1 MSLRDVYCNIFK
13 RVDLAKSGIKRKD
26 RKVTTIIGNVTH
38 TDYVDDA
45 YLHSSIVARLGNKGT
60 YDPYS
65 LKEANFKFSVNR
77 YWRECEYDVEKKD
90 VNGTLKDVVMEGVE
104 VDDWFNCVNR

>member
-26 RKVTTIIGNVTH
+26 RLQIVNNGNDTH
-38 TDYVDDA
+38 TDYVNHA
-45 YLHSSIVARLGNKGT
+45 YLHDSIVGRLGNKGT

-77 YWRECEYDVEKKD
+77 YWRECQYKKD
-90 VNGTLKDVVMEGVE
+90 DEGDVIEGVE
-104 VDDWFNCVNR
+104 FDDWFNCVNR

>member
-77 YWRECEYDVEKKD
+77 YWRECEYKTDPNND
-90 VNGTLKDVVMEGVE
+90 TIVMEGVE

>member
-26 RKVTTIIGNVTH
+26 RNDGNTKH
-38 TDYVDDA
+38 A
-45 YLHSSIVARLGNKGT
+45 LLHSSIVGRLGNKGT